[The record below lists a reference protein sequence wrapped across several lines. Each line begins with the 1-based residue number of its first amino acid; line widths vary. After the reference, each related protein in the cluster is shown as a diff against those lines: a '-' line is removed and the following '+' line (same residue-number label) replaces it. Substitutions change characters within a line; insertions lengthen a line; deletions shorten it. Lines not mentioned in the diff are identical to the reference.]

1 MFWLGFLF
9 GDENRKLKEL
19 ERSRKQRELEEE
31 EKKVSIMV
39 EDFEP
44 FLTSMEKEGM
54 TETSVVFS
62 DCSRFS
68 YNALPKVLSKLGSK
82 IAYTRLEK
90 EKGTFDTSTSTK
102 KTFEKYDFDLR
113 GKKVAII
120 GLPKSQVERFKS
132 LVLTEKGADK
142 LEFIASSSHND
153 TELVPDKLKDFDI
166 VVVVKRFVG
175 HGTVYHLKTLL
186 TDSSAQLVSSTS
198 HGLDGL
204 ERALYRGFKGYPSEE
219 GATVV
224 DYPLLKA

>member
-31 EKKVSIMV
+31 EKKVSFMI

-90 EKGTFDTSTSTK
+90 EKGTFTLTLYKNRPEAISRL
-102 KTFEKYDFDLR
+102 YLAILLR
-113 GKKVAII
+113 GLLWLVVALMTSVLVF
-120 GLPKSQVERFKS
+120 GMLSPSLDLVKSKFTSSFLMPILLNFIAVFFVITS
-132 LVLTEKGADK
+132 SN
-142 LEFIASSSHND
+142 FIASVLFRYSKVAKEFEH
-153 TELVPDKLKDFDI
+153 TVRFDK
-166 VVVVKRFVG
+166 
-175 HGTVYHLKTLL
+175 
-186 TDSSAQLVSSTS
+186 
-198 HGLDGL
+198 
-204 ERALYRGFKGYPSEE
+204 
-219 GATVV
+219 VV
-224 DYPLLKA
+224 DYD

>member
-90 EKGTFDTSTSTK
+90 EKGTFTLTLYKNRPEAISRL
-102 KTFEKYDFDLR
+102 YLAILLR
-113 GKKVAII
+113 GLLWLVVALMTSVLVF
-120 GLPKSQVERFKS
+120 GMLSPSLDLVKSKFTSSFLMPILLNFIAVFFVITS
-132 LVLTEKGADK
+132 SN
-142 LEFIASSSHND
+142 FIASVLFRYSKVAKEFEH
-153 TELVPDKLKDFDI
+153 TVRFDK
-166 VVVVKRFVG
+166 
-175 HGTVYHLKTLL
+175 
-186 TDSSAQLVSSTS
+186 
-198 HGLDGL
+198 
-204 ERALYRGFKGYPSEE
+204 
-219 GATVV
+219 VV
-224 DYPLLKA
+224 DYD

>member
-31 EKKVSIMV
+31 EKKVSFMI

-90 EKGTFDTSTSTK
+90 EKGTFTLTLYKNRPEAISRL
-102 KTFEKYDFDLR
+102 YLAILLR
-113 GKKVAII
+113 GLLWLVVALMTSVLVF
-120 GLPKSQVERFKS
+120 GMLSPSLDLVKSKFTSSFLMPILLNFIVVFFVITS
-132 LVLTEKGADK
+132 SN
-142 LEFIASSSHND
+142 FIASVLFRYSKVAKEFEH
-153 TELVPDKLKDFDI
+153 TVRFDK
-166 VVVVKRFVG
+166 
-175 HGTVYHLKTLL
+175 
-186 TDSSAQLVSSTS
+186 
-198 HGLDGL
+198 
-204 ERALYRGFKGYPSEE
+204 
-219 GATVV
+219 VV
-224 DYPLLKA
+224 DYD

>member
-31 EKKVSIMV
+31 EKKVSFMI

-90 EKGTFDTSTSTK
+90 EKGTFTLTLYKNRPEAISRL
-102 KTFEKYDFDLR
+102 YLAILLR
-113 GKKVAII
+113 GLLWLVVALMTSVLVF
-120 GLPKSQVERFKS
+120 GMLSPSLALVKSKFTSSFLMPILLNFIAVFFVITS
-132 LVLTEKGADK
+132 SN
-142 LEFIASSSHND
+142 FIASVLFRYSKVAKEFEH
-153 TELVPDKLKDFDI
+153 TVRFDK
-166 VVVVKRFVG
+166 
-175 HGTVYHLKTLL
+175 
-186 TDSSAQLVSSTS
+186 
-198 HGLDGL
+198 
-204 ERALYRGFKGYPSEE
+204 
-219 GATVV
+219 VV
-224 DYPLLKA
+224 DYD

>member
-19 ERSRKQRELEEE
+19 EHSRKQRELEEE
-31 EKKVSIMV
+31 EKKVSFMI

-90 EKGTFDTSTSTK
+90 EKGTFTLTLYKNRPEAISRL
-102 KTFEKYDFDLR
+102 YLAILLR
-113 GKKVAII
+113 GLLWLVVALMTSVLVFGVLSPSLELVKSQFTSSFLMPILLNFLVVFFIITSSNSIASVLFRYSKVAKEFEHTI
-120 GLPKSQVERFKS
+120 RF
-132 LVLTEKGADK
+132 DK
-142 LEFIASSSHND
+142 
-153 TELVPDKLKDFDI
+153 
-166 VVVVKRFVG
+166 
-175 HGTVYHLKTLL
+175 
-186 TDSSAQLVSSTS
+186 
-198 HGLDGL
+198 
-204 ERALYRGFKGYPSEE
+204 
-219 GATVV
+219 VV
-224 DYPLLKA
+224 DYD